1 MSEYD
6 HYVTYRMAT
15 DQLNE
20 RVEQA
25 ERARLAGRRRRQ
37 RSRHAFAQRL
47 HTIADRI
54 DR

>member
-20 RVEQA
+20 RVERA

-54 DR
+54 DI

>member
-15 DQLNE
+15 DQINQ

-25 ERARLAGRRRRQ
+25 ERARVAGRRRRQ
-37 RSRHAFAQRL
+37 QSRHALAERL

-54 DR
+54 DV